1 MAGKSSNVN
10 GVVPGESIYQRK
22 SEGGNEPPSVNIWK
36 KRY

>member
-1 MAGKSSNVN
+1 MDGKSSNVN

-22 SEGGNEPPSVNIWK
+22 SEGGNEPLSVNNRK